1 MMKQKMKK
9 MARKNQSRTK
19 KNTKKELTLNDKL
32 VIYLNDALA
41 VENAAI
47 PRLQQRI
54 KEASL
59 PEAKEQLKHHLE
71 ETKEQQDRLEQLISK
86 LGGKATREAAR
97 LPIPTLPKGLAN
109 AMKQSITEAEQQLI
123 AAKEDAIIENAEIV
137 MYDALSQ
144 LAQIMGVGDAV
155 PVLTQNLQEEREMA
169 DWLRANMPAML
180 TQLYPEIQSSV
191 TTTSSEQAGGGGD
204 EEQVKAA
211 GATTTTAEA

>member
-1 MMKQKMKK
+1 

-19 KNTKKELTLNDKL
+19 RNSKKLTINDKL

-41 VENAAI
+41 IENAAI

-71 ETKEQQDRLEQLISK
+71 ETREQQGRLEQLISN
-86 LGGKATREAAR
+86 LGGKPIHEAAR
-97 LPIPTLPKGLAN
+97 LPLPAAPKGLTN
-109 AMKQSITEAEQQLI
+109 AMKQSLTEAERQLV
-123 AAKEDAIIENAEIV
+123 ATKEDAIIENAEIV
-137 MYDALSQ
+137 MYDTLNQ

-155 PVLTQNLQEEREMA
+155 PVLAQNLNEEKEMA
-169 DWLRANMPAML
+169 DWLRANTPAMI

-191 TTTSSEQAGGGGD
+191 TSEAAGGSEVQAG
-204 EEQVKAA
+204 A
-211 GATTTTAEA
+211 GTAAEA

>member
-1 MMKQKMKK
+1 M
-9 MARKNQSRTK
+9 
-19 KNTKKELTLNDKL
+19 
-32 VIYLNDALA
+32 A

-47 PRLQQRI
+47 SRLQQRI

-191 TTTSSEQAGGGGD
+191 TTSEQAGGGDD
-204 EEQVKAA
+204 EEEKAA